1 MKYLYVVLGLVV
13 FSCQNDQNRNRIDQE
28 KMAQI
33 LVDIHLDEVKISSME
48 IISADTN
55 LLLYHQLEKATLKK
69 YAIDSVRFVKSF
81 NSYVREPKEF
91 IDLYERVNE
100 IMKDRKKL
108 NENSRR

>member
-1 MKYLYVVLGLVV
+1 MKYLFIVLGFIV
-13 FSCQNDQNRNRIDQE
+13 FSCQNDRNRNRLDQE

-55 LLLYHQLEKATLKK
+55 LLLFHQLEKATLKK
-69 YAIDSVRFVKSF
+69 HDIDSVSFVKSF
-81 NSYVREPKEF
+81 NSYVREPKDF

-100 IMKDRKKL
+100 IMKERKKL
-108 NENSRR
+108 NENSHR

>member
-13 FSCQNDQNRNRIDQE
+13 FSCQNDQNRNRLDQE

-33 LVDIHLDEVKISSME
+33 LVDIHLDEVKISRME

-69 YAIDSVRFVKSF
+69 HAIDSVRFVKSF